1 MSRRKKQMMTPAAVA
16 EQLAAYIAKQEKTLQ
31 RYPVGPLA
39 NTAKMNLMKGKKALA
54 ALQDKN
60 EEMRVG
66 MEPQQGQQM
75 TLGGNPTGVADSSF
89 GITGAQQAMVDTLAT
104 EYGMSP
110 AIAAAVASVTQKE
123 SGGSGV
129 REEMDYRNTSN
140 ERIRTLNSRF
150 KRKFGDM
157 SDEDLNA
164 LKADPEKFFNFVYDD
179 VAGNDAEGDGYK
191 YRGRGLVQVTGKEN
205 YRRVS
210 QAVYGD
216 DRLVDNP
223 DLLLDDKVAGAAA
236 AYFTAESGKGVE
248 GYVDFDLN
256 TPDPTPEQIQQV
268 LNGTYA
274 VVASGGTLPKSTAQ
288 DPEKMA
294 QKYGQYSSAMGKMQ
308 QFAQQAVPSASV
320 SAGATPQATSLQD
333 TPDFMLSQ
341 QGQAEKA
348 AVLGQDAQA
357 VPEAAATPPVAQ
369 ADPERAGQFS
379 ALGDLDFN
387 GAQSRAGTADLI
399 GNVSFA
405 RNEYG
410 DYNVIHPERGKFV
423 VRQGD
428 WNPNDIETTLNSG
441 IPYDD
446 AVDGPATN
454 SDRLQTLVSPLTDDT
469 QFNLQLQGEARGIS
483 ERLGVANSGMGL
495 SFRDVAN
502 IVAEQR
508 GVKPVK
514 TNTQRVMGDMG
525 KSFTTVVPDPQDQA
539 RYDREMDEIYAEI
552 AASPGTYKFQN
563 EVTVPLFD
571 PTEEDIAELEA
582 EGYTIKT
589 GALGVKTATRVEEHV
604 GVGGYSPMS
613 DYVAYATNDPDYQNR
628 FQNRQQTRGLI
639 GNLIAPGNIAGPVRA
654 AAVSRGTAA
663 LGKGLGDDAIT
674 AIQAGDDAALQL
686 AVGQE
691 VKALGQGQ
699 KVLPQGS
706 AGPAVKGVPGMKFKP
721 GTGAQGQ
728 APTYVPAQN
737 AAGRTIDITPVSTSK
752 TLSPE
757 AQRINEL
764 LGMRPKAQVLQSL
777 GAKPGTPLSTA
788 IDDAIAARG
797 IESVRSTLGLSP
809 RGVGVLDDAGGAIL
823 GVPRG
828 QFRFPAGSAGGQGG
842 RFGGMQPGGLSMPG
856 SRLPAVRNVG
866 LQTTRQSSTALGPV
880 NPMTGLPARSALQR
894 GTIGLADDA
903 MGSIPTIERASGI
916 GGNIFTRTPFALERL
931 GVVGAETYFPRF
943 DERIFPEGQEAGET
957 PVPPVV
963 DSDGDDVP
971 DIIDGDGGEGTAGEG
986 TPPNKRDETPVDKTE
1001 LTGPDTYNIDMG
1013 NAAALMGVP
1022 ALASLASAGIQ
1033 RRALNQM
1040 QAPTAPVLNQI
1051 PNFDYRSNVGQQ
1063 LMDAREASR
1072 AAGQNTNLQGA
1083 QQAALAQSL
1092 NVQRMQQETRIRQG
1106 DEAMRQQALDRYN
1119 TSATQMRQLNNAM
1132 INQYNQ
1138 DRTNFDN
1145 AMTQAQA
1152 AVSQQ
1157 PLNVVSGVAQDY
1169 LKNIYQTNMANT
1181 LEGIGRQFNTGNI
1194 AGQNFG
1200 MQQGNLVPVTNSEGA
1215 IIGYQQAPQ

>member
-1 MSRRKKQMMTPAAVA
+1 MSRRKKKMMTPAAVA
-16 EQLAAYIAKQEKTLQ
+16 EQLATYIAKQEKTLQ

-60 EEMRVG
+60 EQMRVG

-75 TLGGNPTGVADSSF
+75 NLGGNPTGVADSSF
-89 GITGAQQAMVDTLAT
+89 GITGAQQAMVDTLAS

-150 KRKFGDM
+150 KRKFGNM

-223 DLLLDDKVAGAAA
+223 DLLLEDSVAGAAA

-288 DPEKMA
+288 DSQKMA
-294 QKYGQYSSAMGKMQ
+294 ERYDQYSSAMPKMQ
-308 QFAQQAVPSASV
+308 QFAQQAVPAASV
-320 SAGATPQATSLQD
+320 SAGAGPQTTSLQD
-333 TPDFMLSQ
+333 TPDFMLSP
-341 QGQAEKA
+341 QGQADKA
-348 AVLGQDAQA
+348 AVLGQDAAA
-357 VPEAAATPPVAQ
+357 VPEAAATSPVAQ
-369 ADPERAGQFS
+369 ADPERANQLS
-379 ALGDLDFN
+379 ALGNLDFN
-387 GAQSRAGTADLI
+387 GAQSQAGTADLI

-454 SDRLQTLVSPLTDDT
+454 SDRLDVLTSPLTDPT
-469 QFNLQLQGEARGIS
+469 QFNMQLEGEARGIS
-483 ERLGVANSGMGL
+483 ERLGVNYSGMGM

-514 TNTQRVMGDMG
+514 TNTRRIMGDMG

-552 AASPGTYKFQN
+552 AASPGTYKFQH
-563 EVTVPLFD
+563 EVELPLINA
-571 PTEEDIAELEA
+571 TEEDIAQLEA
-582 EGYTIKT
+582 EGYKIDTN
-589 GALGVKTATRVEEHV
+589 ALGIQAATKLEEHV

-628 FQNRQQTRGLI
+628 YQNRQQTRGLV

-663 LGKGLGDDAIT
+663 LGKGLGDDAVA

-699 KVLPQGS
+699 KMLPQGS
-706 AGPAVKGVPGMKFKP
+706 AGPAVKLAPGTKFKP
-721 GTGAQGQ
+721 GTGAAGE
-728 APTYVPAQN
+728 PVTIIPAQN
-737 AAGRTIDITPVSTSK
+737 AAGRSIN
-752 TLSPE
+752 LSPISTTQTG
-757 AQRINEL
+757 ALTARQQI
-764 LGMRPKAQVLQSL
+764 QQS
-777 GAKPGTPLSTA
+777 
-788 IDDAIAARG
+788 
-797 IESVRSTLGLSP
+797 
-809 RGVGVLDDAGGAIL
+809 GVNVLDDGAGGIL
-823 GVPRG
+823 GVQRG

-842 RFGGMQPGGLSMPG
+842 RFGGMQPGGLSLPG

-957 PVPPVV
+957 PVPPVI
-963 DSDGDDVP
+963 DADGDDVP
-971 DIIDGDGGEGTAGEG
+971 DNIDGDGGEGTAGEG
-986 TPPNKRDETPVDKTE
+986 TPPNKRDETPVDTTE

-1063 LMDAREASR
+1063 LIDAREASR

-1119 TSATQMRQLNNAM
+1119 TSATQMRQMNNAM

-1194 AGQNFG
+1194 AGQNLG
-1200 MQQGNLVPVTNSEGA
+1200 MQQGNLVPVTNSQGA
-1215 IIGYQQAPQ
+1215 IIGYQQAP

>member
-1 MSRRKKQMMTPAAVA
+1 MSRRKKKMMTPAAVA
-16 EQLAAYIAKQEKTLQ
+16 EQLATYIAKQEKTLQ

-54 ALQDKN
+54 ALQNQN

-66 MEPQQGQQM
+66 MESQQGQQM
-75 TLGGNPTGVADSSF
+75 NLGGNPTGVADSSF
-89 GITGAQQAMVDTLAT
+89 GITGAQQAMVDTLAS

-110 AIAAAVASVTQKE
+110 AIAAAVAAVTQKE
-123 SGGSGV
+123 SGGSGTKT
-129 REEMDYRNTSN
+129 ETDYSKTSN
-140 ERIRTLNSRF
+140 ERIRGVNTRF
-150 KRKFGDM
+150 KRKFKDM
-157 SDEDLNA
+157 SDEDLTA
-164 LKADPEKFFNFVYDD
+164 LKADPEKFFNYVYGDLET
-179 VAGNDAEGDGYK
+179 NSEEGDGYK
-191 YRGRGLVQVTGKEN
+191 YRGRGLVQVTGRDN
-205 YRRVS
+205 YARVS
-210 QAVYGD
+210 KAVYGD
-216 DRLVDNP
+216 EKVLLENP
-223 DLLLDDKVAGAAA
+223 DLLLDDSVAGAAA

-288 DPEKMA
+288 DPVKMA
-294 QKYGQYSSAMGKMQ
+294 ETYGQYSSAMPKMQ

-320 SAGATPQATSLQD
+320 SQPAAAPDPGLMN
-333 TPDFMLSQ
+333 TPDFMLSPEAQ
-341 QGQAEKA
+341 QEKA
-348 AVLGQDAQA
+348 SVLGQDAAA

-387 GAQSRAGTADLI
+387 GAQSTAGTADLI
-399 GNVSFA
+399 GDVSFA

-454 SDRLQTLVSPLTDDT
+454 SDRLGTLVSPLTDDT
-469 QFNLQLQGEARGIS
+469 QFNMRLEGEARGIS
-483 ERLGVANSGMGL
+483 SRLGVANSGMGKSL
-495 SFRDVAN
+495 RDVAN
-502 IVAEQR
+502 LVAEQR
-508 GVKPVK
+508 GIKPVK
-514 TNTQRVMGDMG
+514 TTTRRMMGDMG
-525 KSFTTVVPDPQDQA
+525 KSFTTTVPDPQDQA
-539 RYDREMDEIYAEI
+539 RYDREMDEIYGEI
-552 AASPGTYKFQN
+552 AANPGTYKFQDKVQLPMIN
-563 EVTVPLFD
+563 
-571 PTEEDIAELEA
+571 PTEEELEELRA
-582 EGYTIKT
+582 DGWTIEDNT
-589 GALGVKTATRVEEHV
+589 ISSVIMPGAVMATKLEEHV

-628 FQNRQQTRGLI
+628 YQNRQQTRGLV

-663 LGKGLGDDAIT
+663 LGKGLGDDAVR

-699 KVLPQGS
+699 KMLPQGS
-706 AGPAVKGVPGMKFKP
+706 AGPAVKGVSGMKFKP

-728 APTYVPAQN
+728 PVTYTPASN
-737 AAGRTIDITPVSTSK
+737 AAGRTIDITPVAT
-752 TLSPE
+752 T
-757 AQRINEL
+757 QRGAL
-764 LGMRPKAQVLQSL
+764 TARQQVQQS
-777 GAKPGTPLSTA
+777 
-788 IDDAIAARG
+788 
-797 IESVRSTLGLSP
+797 
-809 RGVGVLDDAGGAIL
+809 GVNVLDDGAGGIL
-823 GVPRG
+823 GVQRG
-828 QFRFPAGSAGGQGG
+828 QFRMPAGSAGGRGG
-842 RFGGMQPGGLSMPG
+842 QFGGMQPGGLSLPG

-894 GTIGLADDA
+894 GTIGLADEA

-943 DERIFPEGQEAGET
+943 DERIFPEGQEVGQT

-971 DIIDGDGGEGTAGEG
+971 DIIDGDGGEGTPGEG

-1072 AAGQNTNLQGA
+1072 AAGQNTNLQGT

-1119 TSATQMRQLNNAM
+1119 TGATQMRQMNNAM

-1194 AGQNFG
+1194 AGQNLG
-1200 MQQGNLVPVTNSEGA
+1200 MQQGNLVPVTNSQGA

>member
-1 MSRRKKQMMTPAAVA
+1 MMTPAAVA
-16 EQLAAYIAKQEKTLQ
+16 EQLATYIAKQEKTLQ

-60 EEMRVG
+60 E
-66 MEPQQGQQM
+66 QM
-75 TLGGNPTGVADSSF
+75 
-89 GITGAQQAMVDTLAT
+89 
-104 EYGMSP
+104 
-110 AIAAAVASVTQKE
+110 
-123 SGGSGV
+123 
-129 REEMDYRNTSN
+129 
-140 ERIRTLNSRF
+140 
-150 KRKFGDM
+150 
-157 SDEDLNA
+157 
-164 LKADPEKFFNFVYDD
+164 
-179 VAGNDAEGDGYK
+179 
-191 YRGRGLVQVTGKEN
+191 
-205 YRRVS
+205 RVS
-210 QAVYGD
+210 QEPAASMQMEPGGPTFELGLRNLNPGNIRSWGNKPVKDGFAQFKTLDEGWEALKKQLERYQGKLSKPSGTGVTGESTLSEAMAKYAPHFEND
-216 DRLVDNP
+216 TAGYIDRLVDY
-223 DLLLDDKVAGAAA
+223 LGR
-236 AYFTAESGKGVE
+236 GGVE
-248 GYVDFDLN
+248 GISADTKISDIPTDKWASAIALVESPQGYAALESAGLLN
-256 TPDPTPEQIQQV
+256 DDVAQALANDTAVVNNREVVPQYLETNPTAFRAQPIVQPDDPT
-268 LNGTYA
+268 
-274 VVASGGTLPKSTAQ
+274 
-288 DPEKMA
+288 
-294 QKYGQYSSAMGKMQ
+294 
-308 QFAQQAVPSASV
+308 
-320 SAGATPQATSLQD
+320 TSLQD
-333 TPDFMLSQ
+333 TPDFMLSP
-341 QGQAEKA
+341 QAQADRA
-348 AVLGQDAQA
+348 AVLGQDAAA

-387 GAQSRAGTADLI
+387 GAQSTAGTADVI
-399 GNVSFA
+399 GNVNFA

-454 SDRLQTLVSPLTDDT
+454 SDRLQTLVSPLTDPT
-469 QFNLQLQGEARGIS
+469 RFNMQLSEESRGIS
-483 ERLGVANSGMGL
+483 ERLGVANSGMGM

-502 IVAEQR
+502 VVAEQR
-508 GVKPVK
+508 GIKPVK
-514 TNTQRVMGDMG
+514 TNTRRMMGDMG
-525 KSFTTVVPDPQDQA
+525 KSYTTTLPDPKDQA

-563 EVTVPLFD
+563 EVTLPLVN
-571 PTEEDIAELEA
+571 PTEEDIAQLEA
-582 EGYTIKT
+582 EGYKINT
-589 GALGVKTATRVEEHV
+589 GALGVQTATKLEEHV

-663 LGKGLGDDAIT
+663 LGKGLGDDAVR
-674 AIQAGDDAALQL
+674 AIQAGDDAALQV

-699 KVLPQGS
+699 KMLPQGS
-706 AGPAVKGVPGMKFKP
+706 AGPAVKGVPGMQFKP

-728 APTYVPAQN
+728 PVTYTPASN
-737 AAGRTIDITPVSTSK
+737 AAGRTIDITPVAT
-752 TLSPE
+752 T
-757 AQRINEL
+757 QRGALTARQQIQQSGVN
-764 LGMRPKAQVLQSL
+764 VLDE
-777 GAKPGTPLSTA
+777 GAG
-788 IDDAIAARG
+788 
-797 IESVRSTLGLSP
+797 
-809 RGVGVLDDAGGAIL
+809 GVL
-823 GVPRG
+823 GVQRG

-842 RFGGMQPGGLSMPG
+842 RFGGVQPGGLSMPG

-880 NPMTGLPARSALQR
+880 NPMTGLPAQSALQR

-931 GVVGAETYFPRF
+931 GVAGAETYFPRF
-943 DERIFPEGQEAGET
+943 DERIFPEGQEAGQT

-986 TPPNKRDETPVDKTE
+986 TPPNKRDETPVDNTE
-1001 LTGPDTYNIDMG
+1001 LGGPDTYNIDMG

-1063 LMDAREASR
+1063 LIDAREASR

-1119 TSATQMRQLNNAM
+1119 TGATQMRQMNNAM

-1194 AGQNFG
+1194 AGQNLG
-1200 MQQGNLVPVTNSEGA
+1200 MQQGNLVPVTNSQGA